1 MIHCLGRCSGAGS
14 ESETGIVRALLEH
27 GVDPNGLCDGVPRT
41 PLQRAMELGD
51 VEIATLLLEYE
62 AIPHVKILPWGT
74 KGRKKPPL
82 LHIARQLDEGRFI
95 RLLLD
100 NGVDPCYRW
109 KRRSYTVLVEEEH
122 IGQVERIFTE
132 LGFDADEAKAT
143 KSEYTMLVQTG
154 SSLTVNSVIRTRP
167 FGICNFGTPCQWH
180 RRPTTCNIILR
191 EHQPHDLDWIVAR
204 HGALY
209 EKEYGFGPRFEALVA
224 QITADFQKN
233 YDHACERC
241 WIAEEPVP
249 PQTVETDQ
257 TDTDPNAS
265 SLGSIMLVRDPDAS
279 KTAKLRLLLVE
290 PRARG
295 RGVGRSL
302 IQQCVRFARETGYE
316 RVVLWTQSVLE
327 SARRLYRAEG
337 FQLLKQEEHEGFGV
351 KITGEFWEL
360 MFRFAPRKPWS
371 TGIAETFSFGKW
383 LMSIYL
389 IVDKL
394 SLLQRLLHGD
404 VVADEEADNQ
414 HALSHSVGEDARLE
428 DLGYEQELKR
438 TFGLLGMI
446 GFSFSVVTSWTALS
460 GVFIVGVTSGG
471 PPVMVF
477 SFIGVS
483 LLTLA
488 VAIPMAEMCS
498 MYPVAG
504 GQYSW
509 VAALAPPSIARGF
522 SYVSGWFMII
532 GVLAMGA
539 TNNSIGA
546 NFVLGM
552 ANLVFPEYTIQR
564 WQTVLVAYLIALMS
578 TAINIWGA
586 HLLNRLARF
595 ILIWN
600 VGSFLVTMI
609 VVLAT
614 NDHKQPASFV
624 FSEFQNFSGWGSA
637 MAAIVGILQACFGMC
652 CYDAPSH
659 MTEEMK
665 SASKEAP
672 KAIILSVVLGAVTG
686 FAFLLTLCFCIGDID
701 TTANTATGVPV
712 IQIFYDST
720 GSKAGTCVL
729 ASMIT
734 VIVIVAG
741 NNLLAEGSRSV
752 YAFARDHGLPFS
764 GVLSKVQTKHR
775 IPLNAILLT
784 LVVQLALD
792 AIDFGT
798 TTGFKTVIAIST
810 EGFYVSY
817 ALALIAR
824 LLGFV
829 TGHNPVMKGPFALP
843 QPLSIALNI
852 LGLLFLLFAAITFNF
867 PQTYPVTQE
876 SMNYTSAAIGVIA
889 VISFVTWITTGRKH
903 FTGPAAMQ
911 VLHGR
916 NKVSEPSGEVSEKS

>member
-1 MIHCLGRCSGAGS
+1 
-14 ESETGIVRALLEH
+14 
-27 GVDPNGLCDGVPRT
+27 
-41 PLQRAMELGD
+41 
-51 VEIATLLLEYE
+51 
-62 AIPHVKILPWGT
+62 
-74 KGRKKPPL
+74 
-82 LHIARQLDEGRFI
+82 
-95 RLLLD
+95 
-100 NGVDPCYRW
+100 
-109 KRRSYTVLVEEEH
+109 
-122 IGQVERIFTE
+122 
-132 LGFDADEAKAT
+132 
-143 KSEYTMLVQTG
+143 
-154 SSLTVNSVIRTRP
+154 
-167 FGICNFGTPCQWH
+167 
-180 RRPTTCNIILR
+180 
-191 EHQPHDLDWIVAR
+191 
-204 HGALY
+204 
-209 EKEYGFGPRFEALVA
+209 
-224 QITADFQKN
+224 
-233 YDHACERC
+233 
-241 WIAEEPVP
+241 
-249 PQTVETDQ
+249 
-257 TDTDPNAS
+257 
-265 SLGSIMLVRDPDAS
+265 
-279 KTAKLRLLLVE
+279 
-290 PRARG
+290 
-295 RGVGRSL
+295 
-302 IQQCVRFARETGYE
+302 
-316 RVVLWTQSVLE
+316 
-327 SARRLYRAEG
+327 
-337 FQLLKQEEHEGFGV
+337 
-351 KITGEFWEL
+351 
-360 MFRFAPRKPWS
+360 
-371 TGIAETFSFGKW
+371 
-383 LMSIYL
+383 
-389 IVDKL
+389 
-394 SLLQRLLHGD
+394 
-404 VVADEEADNQ
+404 
-414 HALSHSVGEDARLE
+414 
-428 DLGYEQELKR
+428 
-438 TFGLLGMI
+438 
-446 GFSFSVVTSWTALS
+446 
-460 GVFIVGVTSGG
+460 
-471 PPVMVF
+471 
-477 SFIGVS
+477 
-483 LLTLA
+483 
-488 VAIPMAEMCS
+488 
-498 MYPVAG
+498 
-504 GQYSW
+504 
-509 VAALAPPSIARGF
+509 
-522 SYVSGWFMII
+522 
-532 GVLAMGA
+532 MGA

-624 FSEFQNFSGWGSA
+624 FSEFQNFSGWGPA

-701 TTANTATGVPV
+701 TTANTSTGVPV

-784 LVVQLALD
+784 LIVQLALD

-798 TTGFKTVIAIST
+798 TTGFETVIAIST
-810 EGFYVSY
+810 EGFCKLSGDRLSVEALLTYVDVSY

-843 QPLSIALNI
+843 QPLSIVLNI

-867 PQTYPVTQE
+867 PQTYPVTHE

-911 VLHGR
+911 VVHGR
-916 NKVSEPSGEVSEKS
+916 NKDSEPSGEVSEKS